1 MTPNIRSIDPDKLME
16 ANRDYLDRIERKGLQ
31 AVYDARLDTLFI
43 EIGGPEEALSEHLV
57 DNIML
62 RINPDTLQVVGL
74 EILDFLSDFLPNNR
88 LIGDMSRELGLQEG
102 VDSQIELM
110 EPRFKPIR
118 DILGALI
125 PHAA

>member
-1 MTPNIRSIDPDKLME
+1 MTQEIRSIDPDKLLE
-16 ANRDYLDRIERKGLQ
+16 ANRDYLDRIEREGLQ

-43 EIGGPEEALSEHLV
+43 EFGGPEEALSEHLM

-62 RINPDTLQVVGL
+62 RINPDSLQIVGL
-74 EILDFLSDFLPNNR
+74 EILDFFSDFLPNNR
-88 LIGDMSRELGLQEG
+88 LIMEISSELGLQEG
-102 VDSQIELM
+102 VDSQVELM

-125 PHAA
+125 PHAS